1 MRITICAVGRLRR
14 GPELDLLSDY
24 LDRFNKSSRSLGLG
38 PVTVTEVEDKKNLGM
53 TAEADLL
60 ARAIPKGAR
69 VCTLDERGQ
78 LISSPDFANQ
88 MARWRDTGTSDL
100 AFIIGG
106 ADGIAPSLRAQADF
120 SISFGK
126 MVWPHMLARVMLGE
140 QIYRAAT
147 ILAGAPYHRT

>member
-24 LDRFNKSSRSLGLG
+24 LDRFNKSGRGLGLG